1 MSTQTKKGHLFQL
14 TTFDIKI
21 IGLILMVIDHFHQ
34 TFAPLGAPNW
44 LDWFGRPVATLFFF
58 TTVLG
63 YSYTHSKKGYMLRLY
78 ISMVVMA
85 ILMNLTQHIIGF
97 EQVQLIN
104 NIFRDLFIGT
114 IFMAGIDQFEKV
126 KQGQAA
132 KHIAL
137 GIVLFLIPF
146 LLSVIMLPLM
156 SSADS
161 TGQMLL
167 MQVLLAL
174 NPAIL
179 LAENSIMVLLI
190 PVLYIFRNVRWAQLL
205 SIAVVALIYGLLGL
219 SQWIMI
225 FAIIPIALYSGAKG
239 RGMKYFFYI
248 FYPAHIIILYAL
260 AAWLY

>member
-1 MSTQTKKGHLFQL
+1 MSTQTQKGHLLQL
-14 TTFDIKI
+14 TTFDIKV
-21 IGLILMVIDHFHQ
+21 IGLILMVVDHFHQ
-34 TFAPLGAPNW
+34 TFGPLGAPNW

-58 TTVLG
+58 TTVIG
-63 YSYTHSKKGYMLRLY
+63 FSYTHSKKGYMIRLY

-85 ILMNLTQHIIGF
+85 ILMNLTQQIIGF

-114 IFMAGIDQFEKV
+114 IFMAGVDQFEKI
-126 KQGQAA
+126 KHGQKG

-137 GIVLFLIPF
+137 GILLFLVPF

-156 SSADS
+156 SATGS
-161 TGQMLL
+161 TSQMLF
-167 MQVLLAL
+167 MQILLAL

-179 LAENSIMVLLI
+179 LAENGFMVLLI

-205 SIAVVALIYGLLGL
+205 SIAVVAVIYGLMGL
-219 SQWIMI
+219 TQWMMI

-248 FYPAHIIILYAL
+248 FYPAHIIILYAI